1 MTLSITIIDPWR
13 FYIWKNFPWRGELL
27 AVSWLQNHDVKL
39 EATTLFFADDSLDEI
54 SSSSC
59 RCQLTGSRLWHHK
72 ESQWRFRILQS
83 STSITEIRSSREDL
97 RINSELI
104 QSGRQTKILVTNNK
118 HYLDSCFSPV
128 LDFIGASTAGLV
140 FHIRATRLSSPEEF
154 TIRKNITKKM

>member
-1 MTLSITIIDPWR
+1 MWPWKHFPHSNIIKEASNCDRHLELQTSSLMTLSITIIDPWR

-104 QSGRQTKILVTNNK
+104 QSGRQTKILVT
-118 HYLDSCFSPV
+118 
-128 LDFIGASTAGLV
+128 
-140 FHIRATRLSSPEEF
+140 
-154 TIRKNITKKM
+154 

>member
-72 ESQWRFRILQS
+72 ESKWRFRILQS
-83 STSITEIRSSREDL
+83 SASITEIRSSREDL

-104 QSGRQTKILVTNNK
+104 QSGRQTKILVTLPIINFTWI
-118 HYLDSCFSPV
+118 HVFLQFWILLEHQRLDSCFT
-128 LDFIGASTAGLV
+128 LELHDY
-140 FHIRATRLSSPEEF
+140 IRLKSSQ
-154 TIRKNITKKM
+154 